1 MTSLTQHI
9 ARCYLS
15 HWKTCQKA
23 KLRLLSIM
31 IYRLRNYRLTSK
43 KYSESLTC
51 DYEDLDSWLLRKKQ
65 PHIDEKELKRKNKRN
80 ASRSFEST
88 DIRWYVGVVL
98 LSVYHC
104 SLHLYKFKFL
114 VIFSRCKCTCCSS
127 DAVTMASERVRKASA
142 VTSEIDR

>member
-9 ARCYLS
+9 AHCYLS
-15 HWKTCQKA
+15 KQWKTCQKA
-23 KLRLLSIM
+23 KLLLLSIM

-65 PHIDEKELKRKNKRN
+65 PHKQPHIDEKELKRKNKRN

-88 DIRWYVGVVL
+88 DIRWYVGVVI

-104 SLHLYKFKFL
+104 SLHL
-114 VIFSRCKCTCCSS
+114 
-127 DAVTMASERVRKASA
+127 
-142 VTSEIDR
+142 

>member
-15 HWKTCQKA
+15 KQWKTCQKA

-65 PHIDEKELKRKNKRN
+65 PHIDEKELKRIERTRGMLRD
-80 ASRSFEST
+80 RSNQLILEGMLES
-88 DIRWYVGVVL
+88 
-98 LSVYHC
+98 
-104 SLHLYKFKFL
+104 
-114 VIFSRCKCTCCSS
+114 
-127 DAVTMASERVRKASA
+127 
-142 VTSEIDR
+142 